1 LTLLRF
7 GLRSIPDSGT
17 ITNYFMPAFRTR
29 PARAIIGVIVFI
41 DLESVLLDPRE

>member
-1 LTLLRF
+1 
-7 GLRSIPDSGT
+7 
-17 ITNYFMPAFRTR
+17 MPAFRTR